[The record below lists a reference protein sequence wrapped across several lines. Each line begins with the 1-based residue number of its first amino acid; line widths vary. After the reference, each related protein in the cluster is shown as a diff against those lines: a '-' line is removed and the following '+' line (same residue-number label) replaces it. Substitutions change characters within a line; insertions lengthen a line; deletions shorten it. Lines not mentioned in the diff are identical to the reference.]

1 MMHQYGRRQGDGPQ
15 HCGEE
20 KVLMATIGGYAVA
33 VSSERFSKGMQVEK
47 VCQEGVAID
56 CMYEEKER

>member
-1 MMHQYGRRQGDGPQ
+1 
-15 HCGEE
+15 
-20 KVLMATIGGYAVA
+20 MATIGGYAVA